1 MEQQTLL
8 ALVGYIGVFI
18 GSILALASMGVS
30 PIYTVSQSIMWL
42 VNAAIFL
49 YALNCSVVGKCN
61 IYAWI
66 IGYIA
71 LGVGIVALVGGIAA
85 FANRGAIKDKMQQ
98 LKNTPLAQYAGM

>member
-1 MEQQTLL
+1 MEQQTLI
-8 ALVGYIGVFI
+8 ALVGYIGVFV

-30 PIYTVSQSIMWL
+30 PIYTVSQSIMWM

-49 YALNCSVVGKCN
+49 YALNCSVVGQCN

-71 LGVGIVALVGGIAA
+71 LGIGIFAFIGGIAA
-85 FANRGAIKDKMQQ
+85 FVNRDSLKTKMQS
-98 LKNTPLAQYAGM
+98 LRSNPVAKYAGM

>member
-1 MEQQTLL
+1 MEQQTLI
-8 ALVGYIGVFI
+8 ALVGYVGVFI

-30 PIYTVSQSIMWL
+30 PVYTVSQSVMWL

-49 YALNCSVVGKCN
+49 YALNCSVVGNCN

-71 LGVGIVALVGGIAA
+71 LGVGMIALIGGAAA
-85 FANRGAIKDKMQQ
+85 FANRDTIKKKMQQ
-98 LKNTPLAQYAGM
+98 LENSPIARYAGM